1 MDGRAVAVI
10 EGGQVF
16 FVRTDHIGRPVFA
29 TDSDGLKVWEASY
42 LPFGGVHVSTGAINL
57 RFPGQWFQS
66 ESGLHQ
72 NWMRDYDPTT
82 GRYLQADP
90 LGLVD
95 GASVYGYALGNPGRW
110 VDPTGE
116 AIPLAPVLVG
126 IGLGAGLALIEELLR
141 NGGRWDCVNWFVVGI
156 GGGMGAVGG
165 AYVQGAMKGLALAH
179 RAGDAAARQ
188 AVRRAYGAGAD
199 DVVHHAILRAN
210 RGVNGT
216 GGSLRHHYMNLRV
229 MSRSGHKR
237 VHGMRDLSDKLNPL
251 PPYNRLEAYAYGMPP
266 WLHGATI
273 VPALGGMAELLD
285 GDECVCGN

>member
-1 MDGRAVAVI
+1 MAVI

-66 ESGLHQ
+66 E
-72 NWMRDYDPTT
+72 
-82 GRYLQADP
+82 
-90 LGLVD
+90 
-95 GASVYGYALGNPGRW
+95 SVYGYALGNPGRW

-216 GGSLRHHYMNLRV
+216 GGSLRHHYMNLCLRHAA
-229 MSRSGHKR
+229 MAARRNDRACSR
-237 VHGMRDLSDKLNPL
+237 RDG
-251 PPYNRLEAYAYGMPP
+251 R
-266 WLHGATI
+266 AT
-273 VPALGGMAELLD
+273 GR
-285 GDECVCGN
+285 